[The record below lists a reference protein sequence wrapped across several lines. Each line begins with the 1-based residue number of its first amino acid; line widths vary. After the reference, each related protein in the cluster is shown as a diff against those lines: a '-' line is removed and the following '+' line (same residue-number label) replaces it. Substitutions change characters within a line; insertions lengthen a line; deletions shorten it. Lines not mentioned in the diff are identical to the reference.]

1 MSDLLTEP
9 RRADPIEIG
18 CQIWDR
24 GGHSRGMRHVPAG
37 VAIAM
42 DQTDDEAVFD
52 DLYHRHYR
60 AVLAYCRRRTN
71 ASDAQDAASEVFLV
85 AWRRFNDRPSDD
97 RILPWLYAIAYR
109 VVGHQW
115 RSQNRRRRLR
125 ERVVSIVEPS
135 QPAPDAVVVRRA
147 EDRRVVEAAARL
159 RPADQEI
166 LRLAGWEQLPHADI
180 ATILGISPAAVDQ
193 RFHRAKKRL
202 AREYDR
208 FDLHDPATGSQGGTQ

>member
-1 MSDLLTEP
+1 MTDMLTVVDSDK
-9 RRADPIEIG
+9 PIEIG
-18 CQIWDR
+18 CQIWDG
-24 GGHSRGMRHVPAG
+24 GGHARGMEPAPAG
-37 VAIAM
+37 AATVVNR
-42 DQTDDEAVFD
+42 TDDEKIFG
-52 DLYHRHYR
+52 DLYHRHYH

-71 ASDAQDAASEVFLV
+71 ASDAQDATSEVFLV
-85 AWRRFNDRPSDD
+85 AWRRFGDRPSDD
-97 RILPWLYAIAYR
+97 RVLPWLYGIAYR

-115 RSQNRRRRLR
+115 RSRSRRRRLR
-125 ERVVSIVEPS
+125 ERIVSIVEPPH
-135 QPAPDAVVVRRA
+135 PAPETVVVRRS
-147 EDRRVVEAAARL
+147 EDRRVIEAAARL

-208 FDLHDPATGSQGGTQ
+208 LNHHNQPNERRGGTP